1 MKLIANMKAS
11 SQKKGAMSKSK
22 EAVPQRTV
30 VMNSP
35 SSAEKKED
43 VAAKRTDDEAVGE
56 SVDNRKGEMT
66 VVITGDNLDRNVE
79 VNEAVR
85 KTAISEP
92 VKKAASFEPVKKKE
106 PPGVLEGRVVTG
118 RKVLSTSLFKLSAF
132 MSQLQ
137 KETNGVESGRQYA
150 EELRRQLRE
159 TEDLVRLREKN
170 VEKLRESIKHQHE
183 QIIAEREVMV
193 GMEETCRAA
202 GIAVPEE
209 GAENIQKKLAQIK
222 NTAMKVKTTNYETR
236 GQDVKKEESPAKATS
251 MAGKSSPKPS
261 SNKTETNPGI
271 AKSPVKTNISKA
283 KPDVREVAK
292 TDVADDVSSRL
303 AAGQVGGGV
312 GAVAGAGDYVS
323 PLAALQQG
331 GQVLDPHRPLCR
343 FQLSGKCLDA
353 GCLDQ
358 HTD

>member
-1 MKLIANMKAS
+1 M
-11 SQKKGAMSKSK
+11 
-22 EAVPQRTV
+22 
-30 VMNSP
+30 
-35 SSAEKKED
+35 
-43 VAAKRTDDEAVGE
+43 
-56 SVDNRKGEMT
+56 DNRKGEMT

-79 VNEAVR
+79 VKEA
-85 KTAISEP
+85 
-92 VKKAASFEPVKKKE
+92 VKKAEVKEAVKKADVKE
-106 PPGVLEGRVVTG
+106 AVTKATSSEHVRKEKLEGRVVSG
-118 RKVLSTSLFKLSAF
+118 RKILSTSLFKLSAF

-137 KETNGVESGRQYA
+137 KETIGVESGLQYA

-159 TEDLVRLREKN
+159 TEDLVRLRERN

-236 GQDVKKEESPAKATS
+236 DQEVKKEESPAKSAAL
-251 MAGKSSPKPS
+251 AGKSSPKPS
-261 SNKTETNPGI
+261 SNKTEKTPGM
-271 AKSPVKTNISKA
+271 SPVKTNISKA
-283 KPDVREVAK
+283 KPDVKEVAK
-292 TDVADDVSSRL
+292 KTDAADDVSCRL

-312 GAVAGAGDYVS
+312 GGVAGAGDYIS
-323 PLAALQQG
+323 PLAAMQQG

-353 GCLDQ
+353 GCQDQ

>member
-85 KTAISEP
+85 KTASSEP
-92 VKKAASFEPVKKKE
+92 VKKVASFEPVKKKE
-106 PPGVLEGRVVTG
+106 PPGMLEGRVVTG

-236 GQDVKKEESPAKATS
+236 DQEVKKEESPTKATS

-353 GCLDQ
+353 GCQDQ